1 MQNLEPILIFI
12 TVAEMGSFTHAADSL
27 GIQKGRA
34 STAVRKLEEDLGV
47 RLLHRTTRSVQLTE
61 DGRVFH
67 ARARD
72 LLADVDDLHSMFASD
87 QVALRGRLRVD
98 LPSELARTTIVP
110 ALPAFMA
117 TYPELELEVSSTD
130 RQVDLVQEG
139 FDCVLRLGPIGDETL
154 IARPLGKLRMVNAA
168 SPAYLARYGVPRS
181 LEDLQ
186 HQKHR
191 AIHFART
198 LGAKPYG
205 WEYPHGDSYA
215 RLQLPG
221 ALHVNSVQTYE
232 AAGVAGLGLIQAPLL
247 AIGRYLESGALIEL
261 LTRFSAQAARR
272 LPGSSA
278 SAQPVA
284 PSPRIHEMDRKCAR
298 ALPRIAKEPLRLALG
313 INILNLCLWA
323 AVHHLPASNIDQRRT
338 VISRRFV
345 GRLESMWLR
354 RTPGQ
359 SPGSWS
365 GRDHCGYVGLESD
378 ALVSALMP
386 PDSPA
391 Q

>member
-34 STAVRKLEEDLGV
+34 STAVRKLEEDVGV

-87 QVALRGRLRVD
+87 RVALRGRLRVD
-98 LPSELARTTIVP
+98 LPSEVARTTIVP

-191 AIHFART
+191 AIHFATDARRKT
-198 LGAKPYG
+198 LWMGISGRRQLRDA
-205 WEYPHGDSYA
+205 SVA
-215 RLQLPG
+215 RC
-221 ALHVNSVQTYE
+221 
-232 AAGVAGLGLIQAPLL
+232 
-247 AIGRYLESGALIEL
+247 
-261 LTRFSAQAARR
+261 AARQQR
-272 LPGSSA
+272 ADLRSRW
-278 SAQPVA
+278 
-284 PSPRIHEMDRKCAR
+284 PRRPWPDSGTTAW
-298 ALPRIAKEPLRLALG
+298 RLAVT
-313 INILNLCLWA
+313 WR
-323 AVHHLPASNIDQRRT
+323 VER
-338 VISRRFV
+338 
-345 GRLESMWLR
+345 W
-354 RTPGQ
+354 
-359 SPGSWS
+359 
-365 GRDHCGYVGLESD
+365 
-378 ALVSALMP
+378 
-386 PDSPA
+386 
-391 Q
+391 